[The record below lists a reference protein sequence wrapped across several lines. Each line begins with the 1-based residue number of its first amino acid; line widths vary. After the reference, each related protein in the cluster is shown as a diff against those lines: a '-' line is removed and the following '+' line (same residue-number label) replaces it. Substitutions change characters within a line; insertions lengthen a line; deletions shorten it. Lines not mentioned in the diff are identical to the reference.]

1 MSPVESPYELL
12 DLANGESAEFRIVK
26 FERGE
31 ARIETKLEPTGKV
44 VPVLRVHVPPDD
56 KPLGAPYWDIT
67 SRTLIAR
74 LDPVIDGLVAGRR
87 RIRITK
93 FGVAPSARHQVD
105 FL

>member
-1 MSPVESPYELL
+1 MSAVEAPYELL
-12 DLANGESAEFRIVK
+12 DLANGESAEFSIQR

-31 ARIETKLEPTGKV
+31 VRIETRLEPEGKV
-44 VPVLRVHVPPDD
+44 VKVLRVHVSGQD

-67 SRTLIAR
+67 SLTLIAR
-74 LDPVIDGLVAGRR
+74 LDPVLGQLVASRR

-93 FGVAPSARHQVD
+93 FGVAPTARHQVD